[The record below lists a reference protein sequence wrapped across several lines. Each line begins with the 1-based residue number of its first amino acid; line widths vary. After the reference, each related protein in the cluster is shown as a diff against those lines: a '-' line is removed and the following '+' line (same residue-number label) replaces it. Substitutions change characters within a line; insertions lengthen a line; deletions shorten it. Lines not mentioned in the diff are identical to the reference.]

1 MIDKTIPNGIWLN
14 TPNNCVSGDI
24 LKRSECFL
32 PVSIPNTP
40 KTLNHIKLTIAG
52 TNKTPEINSLIERPL
67 DTRAMNTP
75 TNGLQLSHQ
84 PQ

>member
-40 KTLNHIKLTIAG
+40 KTLNHIKLTSAG